1 MKTSTTKKIIWGV
14 LTPLIWLLLWQI
26 ISLAVNSEVLVPAP
40 LTVFK
45 RLAFLIKTSAF
56 WLAVGKSVLRIFSGL
71 VLGVVLGI
79 IFACLCRIFAANR
92 LLSPVKTVIKATPVV
107 SFIMLAWVW
116 LKRDSIPVFIS
127 MLIVIPVVWQNTET
141 GISGVDKKLKEFAR
155 AYGLTGFKAVKHIYI
170 PSVKP
175 YFTSALCTSAGL
187 VWKAGV
193 AAEVLCQPKNSIGAN
208 LYNAKNILETADV
221 FAWTAVV
228 IIISVILEKAIGY
241 AVKNDK
247 SK

>member
-1 MKTSTTKKIIWGV
+1 MKTFTTKKIIWGV
-14 LTPLIWLLLWQI
+14 LTPLIWLLIWQI
-26 ISLAVNSEVLVPAP
+26 ISLKVNSEVLVPAP
-40 LTVFK
+40 LTVLN
-45 RLAFLIKTSAF
+45 RLAFLAKTSAF
-56 WLAVGKSVLRIFSGL
+56 WLAVGRSVLRIFLGL
-71 VLGVVLGI
+71 AFGVVLGVV
-79 IFACLCRIFAANR
+79 FACLCRIFAANR
-92 LLSPVKTVIKATPVV
+92 LLSPV
-107 SFIMLAWVW
+107 
-116 LKRDSIPVFIS
+116 KRDSIPVFIS
-127 MLIVIPVVWQNTET
+127 MLIVIPVVWQNAET

-155 AYGLTGFKAVKHIYI
+155 AYGLTGFKTVKHIYI

>member
-1 MKTSTTKKIIWGV
+1 MAAG
-14 LTPLIWLLLWQI
+14 
-26 ISLAVNSEVLVPAP
+26 SEVFVPAP
-40 LTVFK
+40 LTVFG
-45 RLAFLIKTSAF
+45 RLMFLMKTSAF
-56 WLAVGKSVLRIFSGL
+56 WLAVGQSVFRIFLGF
-71 VLGVVLGI
+71 VLGVLLGVV
-79 IFACLCRIFAANR
+79 FSCLCRFYAANS
-92 LLSPVKTVIKATPVV
+92 LLSPLKTVIKATPVA
-107 SFIMLAWVW
+107 SFIMLAWIW
-116 LKRDSIPVFIS
+116 LKRENIPVFIS
-127 MLIVIPVVWQNTET
+127 MLIVIPVVWQNVET
-141 GISGVDKKLKEFAR
+141 GISGVSRNLKEFAR
-155 AYGLTGFKAVKHIYI
+155 AYGITGFRAVKHIYI

-193 AAEVLCQPKNSIGAN
+193 AAEVLCQPKNSIGGN

-228 IIISVILEKAIGY
+228 IIISIILEKAIGF